1 MNTATRPGGPTRPD
15 TPGRM
20 TTLAGMTTFA
30 RPTTLASLASLAR
43 RSTEM
48 PTSPDPGGPESAGVA
63 GIADAVRAELTDV
76 MRFAHVNTF
85 HPNAF
90 DWSEAATPAELEYL
104 SVVAFGEPGHG
115 AKAAAYI
122 AKELAQLAEIE
133 RHVSAVM
140 ALAMGELHDLP
151 DAVNHGHE
159 LHHALS
165 CFAAEEF
172 QHANTF
178 YRYARAVSGIE
189 PRVANGLF
197 EERLA
202 VFRTDDHPYV
212 KLVALCLSAYVG
224 ESVITVFEHRTDA
237 LDPDRT
243 RFFTRLLHA
252 HGLDEARHVKVD
264 HVAMKLIH
272 PALGESDRERVRALL
287 AEIEDLN
294 RRLAQ
299 SFESAV
305 SAALDLDFTTGNPAA
320 ETQLAMA
327 KGFGAELFA
336 EDGTL
341 RTVDE
346 ILGGDL
352 LDGGLRELVTRFSGT
367 DRIHTTAR
375 LTGALR

>member
-1 MNTATRPGGPTRPD
+1 
-15 TPGRM
+15 M
-20 TTLAGMTTFA
+20 TFPQAPVPHDFNGHDFN
-30 RPTTLASLASLAR
+30 
-43 RSTEM
+43 
-48 PTSPDPGGPESAGVA
+48 

-76 MRFAHVNTF
+76 MRLAHVNTF

-104 SVVAFGEPGHG
+104 SVVAFGEPGHE
-115 AKAAAYI
+115 AQAAAYI

-140 ALAMGELHDLP
+140 ALAMGELHNLP

-165 CFAAEEF
+165 CFAAEEI

-189 PRVANGLF
+189 PRVGDALF
-197 EERLA
+197 DERLA

-224 ESVITVFEHRTDA
+224 ESVITVFEHRTDS
-237 LDPDRT
+237 LDPGRSK
-243 RFFTRLLHA
+243 FFTRLLHT
-252 HGLDEARHVKVD
+252 HGLDEARHVKID
-264 HVAMKLIH
+264 HVAMKLIY
-272 PALGESDRERVRALL
+272 PALCAVGRERVRVLL
-287 AEIEDLN
+287 GRIEDLN

-305 SAALDLDFTTGNPAA
+305 SAALDLDFVTGNPAA
-320 ETQLAMA
+320 ATQLELA

-346 ILGGDL
+346 ILAGDL
-352 LDGGLRELVTRFSGT
+352 REVVTRFSGT
-367 DRIHTTAR
+367 DRIHTSPL
-375 LTGALR
+375 LTGAGALR

>member
-1 MNTATRPGGPTRPD
+1 MSTPPDPADRGPAAD
-15 TPGRM
+15 GHDLVGDG
-20 TTLAGMTTFA
+20 LAGDKFA
-30 RPTTLASLASLAR
+30 GD
-43 RSTEM
+43 EF
-48 PTSPDPGGPESAGVA
+48 AGV
-63 GIADAVRAELTDV
+63 ADAVRAGLTDA
-76 MRFAHVNTF
+76 MRLAHVNTF

-90 DWSEAATPAELEYL
+90 DWSEAATPAELAYL
-104 SVVAFGEPGHG
+104 SVVVFGEPGHE
-115 AKAAAYI
+115 AEAAAYI

-165 CFAAEEF
+165 CFASEEI

-178 YRYARAVSGIE
+178 YRYSRAVSGIE
-189 PRVANGLF
+189 PRVVNGLF
-197 EERLA
+197 DERME

-237 LDPDRT
+237 LDPERS
-243 RFFTRLLHA
+243 RFFTRLLHT
-252 HGLDEARHVKVD
+252 HGLDEARHIKID

-272 PALGESDRERVRALL
+272 PALSPGRRERVRVLL
-287 AEIEDLN
+287 TEIEDLN

-299 SFESAV
+299 SFEKAV
-305 SAALDLDFTTGNPAA
+305 SAALGLDFSTGNPAA
-320 ETQLAMA
+320 ETQLEMA
-327 KGFGAELFA
+327 KGFGARLFA

-341 RTVDE
+341 HTVDE
-346 ILGGDL
+346 IL
-352 LDGGLRELVTRFSGT
+352 DGELRELVTRFSGT
-367 DRIHTTAR
+367 DRIHTTTL